1 MAQVLDAD
9 PPESPHCGRWI
20 YFTDWAD
27 FLAAAPDQAV
37 LPDVQPDDLAQ
48 IQYTSGTTGFPKGA
62 ELHHR
67 GLTNNAR
74 FYAERIGLRPAR
86 LREPVAAVP
95 HGRLRHGGAGR
106 RRQRLAVHVPVLAF
120 DPALMLEL
128 LETERAAMLA
138 SCADHDDR
146 PARGIPT

>member
-1 MAQVLDAD
+1 M
-9 PPESPHCGRWI
+9 RWS

-37 LPDVQPDDLAQ
+37 LPDVQPEDIAQ

-74 FYAERIGLRPAR
+74 FYAERIGCRPAR
-86 LREPVAAVP
+86 
-95 HGRLRHGGAGR
+95 
-106 RRQRLAVHVPVLAF
+106 
-120 DPALMLEL
+120 
-128 LETERAAMLA
+128 
-138 SCADHDDR
+138 CW
-146 PARGIPT
+146 